1 MSSRNREAIAAI
13 TTIEIEEILI
23 LEKMS
28 LKLFTRFPVIIGIS
42 ILSTLIPVN
51 KLVIN
56 DKSNTNKIIKTAI
69 NPAAIK
75 SQYFLLN
82 RGSSATD

>member
-56 DKSNTNKIIKTAI
+56 D
-69 NPAAIK
+69 
-75 SQYFLLN
+75 
-82 RGSSATD
+82 